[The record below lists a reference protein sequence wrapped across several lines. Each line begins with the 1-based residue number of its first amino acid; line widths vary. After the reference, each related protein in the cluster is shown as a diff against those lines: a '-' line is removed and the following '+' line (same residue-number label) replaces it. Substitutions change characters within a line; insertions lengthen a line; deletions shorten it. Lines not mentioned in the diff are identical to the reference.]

1 MDISVDEMIIG
12 DLKVPR
18 EIQLCIQHEKDMKEY
33 IRNNL
38 QVNFI
43 NSTIFSKSSNCGPIR
58 SVQRSSKTS
67 KQQIHWIAATSM
79 NVHRFPRIIYN
90 LWI

>member
-43 NSTIFSKSSNCGPIR
+43 NSIKSSNCGPIR
-58 SVQRSSKTS
+58 SVQRSS
-67 KQQIHWIAATSM
+67 
-79 NVHRFPRIIYN
+79 
-90 LWI
+90 